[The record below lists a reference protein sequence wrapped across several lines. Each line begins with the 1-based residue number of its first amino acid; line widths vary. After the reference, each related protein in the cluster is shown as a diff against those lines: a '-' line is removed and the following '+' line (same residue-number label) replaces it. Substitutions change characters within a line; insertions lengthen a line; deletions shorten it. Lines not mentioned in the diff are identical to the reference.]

1 MIIAF
6 NGPALFDDI
15 NQPFDGPILAEP
27 AVARAVSP
35 GAQSVSDGKQVWFLA
50 DAAASA
56 AVAVPPATVTITTDP
71 LLDRPPTDWP
81 VAAGEMHFRLDDPV
95 LGRLELMSERGWI
108 VREYEFAPPEVRE
121 VTYNNAYD
129 DGTFDF
135 SQFIGSRAVT
145 LDIVL
150 RGSEFVNG
158 TGVQRS
164 EAQMKDRLLAYAHPM
179 RRPTLTWSEHGD
191 SRVKEVELRG
201 SDFSAAVTQPR
212 FNSVNIS
219 WVAPRGLIQSNFLK
233 CEQQILGELAG
244 TKEFALNNEGNT
256 NAHWTVAIRGE
267 VQMPIIWLD
276 TDRTVALELEFAAG
290 IQDDILISSIDRSV
304 RVNGVRTGYKYLA
317 DDSQWF
323 TIPPGIHTM
332 SVGSADYTRQGYQF
346 AKWENDGIAPL
357 VTWAG
362 APPHKLPYEAG
373 VPPPWAWTSGTDPGT
388 GAPGVTSITVC
399 YRSTWI

>member
-6 NGPALFDDI
+6 NGPALFDDL
-15 NQPFDGPILAEP
+15 NQPFDGPILAVAAGAS
-27 AVARAVSP
+27 AVAQIP
-35 GAQSVSDGKQVWFLA
+35 QTISDAKQATFFA
-50 DAAASA
+50 DAAGST
-56 AVAVPPATVTITTDP
+56 AVAVPPELVTITTDP
-71 LLDRPPTDWP
+71 LLDKPPTDWP
-81 VAAGEMHFRLDDPV
+81 VKPGEMHFRLDDPV
-95 LGRLELMSERGWI
+95 LGRLELTSDRGWI
-108 VREYEFAPPEVRE
+108 VREYDFAPPTVRE

-135 SQFIGSRAVT
+135 SQFIGSRSVT

-150 RGSEFVNG
+150 RGSEFING
-158 TGVQRS
+158 TGEQRS
-164 EAQMKDRLLAYAHPM
+164 EAAMRDRLLAYTHPM
-179 RRPTLTWSEHGD
+179 RRPTLTFSEHGD
-191 SRVKEVELRG
+191 SRVKEVDLRG
-201 SDFSAAVTQPR
+201 SDFSAAVSQPR

-219 WVAPRGLIQSNFLK
+219 WVAPGGLIVACFEK
-233 CEQQILGELAG
+233 CEQQTLGELAG

-256 NAHWTVAIRGE
+256 NAHWTISIRGE

-276 TDRTVALELEFAAG
+276 ENRSVALELEFNAG
-290 IQDDILISSIDRSV
+290 VSDDIVISSIDRSV
-304 RVNGVRTGYKYLA
+304 KVNGVRTGYKYLA
-317 DDSQWF
+317 DDATWF

-346 AKWENDGIAPL
+346 GKWENDGIAPL

-362 APPHKLPYEAG
+362 APPHKLPYEPG